1 MSFSSRIRTLASETA
16 VYGISTIVG
25 RIINFLLVPLYLA
38 FFDPG
43 EYGVVVTLYTVTTLI
58 NHLFQHGMESSY
70 LKFASGKEGRA
81 RVSEV
86 FSTATWS
93 LFVVSIG
100 LSAVILLLR
109 SLLSEFIGI
118 DVEWAHL
125 FYYAIGFQT
134 LDALALIPFSEMRL
148 QNKASRFALLK
159 MVNIGLNVGLNL
171 VLIIGLGWGIEA
183 VFLSNLIA
191 AGATFLMVL
200 PTYLELFRFRPEPG
214 LWRQLVT
221 FGFPFVPSGLSY
233 ALVDRV
239 NVIFVTRMEAT
250 QIRSLYEHTF
260 DLSALIANSAT
271 TDAAYG
277 QHMAGIFGGVW
288 KLGVFMM
295 LIAQMFRFAWQPF
308 FLQHADDPDARPL
321 FARIFSLFTA
331 FSLLVVLG
339 ITFLIDDFVSL
350 PLPGGRTLIPEMYW
364 PALYLVPIALLAY
377 LFQGWYYHFTAGAYI
392 QKKTRYFV
400 YCTLAG
406 GALTLVANALLVPMY
421 GMIAAAW
428 ATTVAYATMAILLYV
443 FVQRF
448 FPVPYDW
455 KGVALMVGW
464 AGLLFGIWRT
474 LPIAQHWWA
483 EFVLLT
489 IYLGGILGLRIV
501 TVQSLRQFMPAARR
515 R

>member
-1 MSFSSRIRTLASETA
+1 MSFSLRIRTLASETA

-25 RIINFLLVPLYLA
+25 RIINFLLVPLYVA
-38 FFDPG
+38 FFAPG
-43 EYGVVVTLYTVTTLI
+43 EYGVVVTMYTTITII

-81 RVSEV
+81 RISEV

-100 LSAVILLLR
+100 LSVLVLFLR
-109 SLLSEFIGI
+109 SLVSGIIGI
-118 DVEWAHL
+118 DAEWAYL

-134 LDALALIPFSEMRL
+134 LDALALLPFSELRL

-159 MVNIGLNVGLNL
+159 MVNIGLNVGLNV

-200 PTYLELFRFRPEPG
+200 PTYFQLFRFRIQPG
-214 LWRQLVT
+214 LWRELVW
-221 FGFPFVPSGLSY
+221 FGLPFVPSGLSY

-239 NVIFVTRMEAT
+239 NVIFVGRMDAT
-250 QIRSLYEHTF
+250 QIRVLYEKTF

-271 TDAAYG
+271 TNAEYG
-277 QHMAGIFGGVW
+277 QHMAGIFGAVW

-339 ITFLIDDFVSL
+339 ITFLIDDFVAL
-350 PLPGGRTLIPEMYW
+350 PIAGGRPLIPEMYW

-392 QKKTRYFV
+392 ERKTRYFV
-400 YCTLAG
+400 YCTFAG
-406 GALTLVANALLVPMY
+406 GALTLIANALLVPTY

-428 ATTVAYATMAILLYV
+428 ATTAAYATMAIMLYV

-455 KGVALMVGW
+455 RGVALMVGW
-464 AGLLFGIWRT
+464 AGGLYGVWRA
-474 LPIAQHWWA
+474 LPIVQHWWA
-483 EFVLLT
+483 ELVLLG
-489 IYLGGILGLRIV
+489 IYLVGILTLRIV
-501 TVQSLRQFMPAARR
+501 TVQSFRQFMPPARR
-515 R
+515 T